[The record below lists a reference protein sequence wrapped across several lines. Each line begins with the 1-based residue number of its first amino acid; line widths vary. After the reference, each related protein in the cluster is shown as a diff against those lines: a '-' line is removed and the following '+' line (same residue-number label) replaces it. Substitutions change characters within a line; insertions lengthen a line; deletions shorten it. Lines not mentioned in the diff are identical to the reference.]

1 MHKTVYNKKNNIYK
15 ISINIHN
22 YLKDVSILSNKWFS
36 MNYLEKSQFLKHNVF
51 PKVQRCERENMPLGH
66 KVYLVWLRCSSYHG
80 NRGAEVIY
88 RHTGTQYRC
97 ISLN

>member
-1 MHKTVYNKKNNIYK
+1 MHKTVYNKKITYTRSVLIYT
-15 ISINIHN
+15 IM
-22 YLKDVSILSNKWFS
+22 KDISILSNKWFS

-88 RHTGTQYRC
+88 RHTGTQNRC
-97 ISLN
+97 IS